1 MRFID
6 LVNISE
12 FSDNE
17 INNFLTSLIKQYL
30 RYAEGCDFSLD
41 RPFHGM
47 TFEEWKNNYEPFS
60 SIVVQK
66 VDELLNDLKAR
77 KISELD
83 KLHLELVQKFKEVK
97 TECN

>member
-17 INNFLTSLIKQYL
+17 INDFLTSLIKQYL

-41 RPFHGM
+41 SPFHGM
-47 TFEEWKNNYEPFS
+47 TFKEWKTAYEPFS

-77 KISELD
+77 KVSELD
-83 KLHLELVQKFKEVK
+83 KLRQELVQKFEEIKFKED
-97 TECN
+97 

>member
-12 FSDNE
+12 FNDNE
-17 INNFLTSLIKQYL
+17 INDFLTSLIKQYL
-30 RYAEGCDFSLD
+30 TYAEGCDFSLD

-47 TFEEWKNNYEPFS
+47 TFEEWKTAYEPFS
-60 SIVVQK
+60 SIVVQR
-66 VDELLNDLKAR
+66 VDELLNDLETR

-83 KLHLELVQKFKEVK
+83 KLHQELVQKFKENK
-97 TECN
+97 